1 MALKLS
7 CCNNTKNM
15 RKIIKKFILI
25 WASLLSLTGIYRK
38 KENSVDDAIRLPDT
52 SSKMIVEDY
61 EIAAYHNQA

>member
-1 MALKLS
+1 
-7 CCNNTKNM
+7 M